1 MSALS
6 YTPLTQPLMRIIPMF
21 LLLLSFQSL
30 KSQPT
35 LTPDKNAP
43 PPPPF
48 PHRAHFGGGLTGGS
62 LNFHQNGG
70 VGLNFRYDY
79 NLLQGKHSSLSLG
92 LGATIGTEDENGLFF
107 PVEVGI
113 FIAAGIANY
122 SGPNL
127 DLSFNHQVVVYSDFP
142 LMLHYNWGLGSSTH
156 STANAHN
163 WGFFLGGGFTET
175 FTGYTSPTT
184 KQSAQT
190 NFWAWVADAG
200 IRIPNGDRGAAE
212 FGIGIEQPL
221 RNPIG
226 PILQPVMYKLSII
239 FIRL

>member
-1 MSALS
+1 MS
-6 YTPLTQPLMRIIPMF
+6 

-30 KSQPT
+30 KSQPPV
-35 LTPDKNAP
+35 TPDKNDP
-43 PPPPF
+43 PPPSLMR
-48 PHRAHFGGGLTGGS
+48 RAHIGGGFTGGS
-62 LNFHQNGG
+62 LNFHQNGA

-79 NLLQGKHSSLSLG
+79 NLFQGKQSSLSLG
-92 LGATIGTEDENGLFF
+92 LGITFGTEDENGLFF
-107 PVEVGI
+107 PVEVGA
-113 FIAAGIANY
+113 FFALGIAGTASSSNV
-122 SGPNL
+122 
-127 DLSFNHQVVVYSDFP
+127 DLSFSHQVVVYSDFP
-142 LMLHYNWGLGSSTH
+142 LMLHYNWGLGSSTS
-156 STANAHN
+156 STANSHRL
-163 WGFFLGGGFTET
+163 GFFVGGGFTET

-200 IRIPNGDRGAAE
+200 IRIPSGDRAATE

>member
-1 MSALS
+1 
-6 YTPLTQPLMRIIPMF
+6 MRIIPIS

-30 KSQPT
+30 KSQTP
-35 LTPDKNAP
+35 LTPDKNDP

-48 PHRAHFGGGLTGGS
+48 LHRAHFGGGLTGGS
-62 LNFHQNGG
+62 LNFHQNGA

-79 NLLQGKHSSLSLG
+79 NLFQGKQSSLSLG
-92 LGATIGTEDENGLFF
+92 LGATLGSEDENGLFF

-113 FIAAGIANY
+113 TIAAGIANY
-122 SGPNL
+122 SGSNL
-127 DLSFNHQVVVYSDFP
+127 DLSFNHQVTVYSDFP
-142 LMLHYNWGLGSSTH
+142 LMLHYNWGLGSSTS
-156 STANAHN
+156 STANMHS
-163 WGFFLGGGFTET
+163 WGFFLGGGVTET
-175 FTGYTSPTT
+175 FTGYTSPAT
-184 KQSAQT
+184 KLSAQT

-200 IRIPNGDRGAAE
+200 IRIPCGDTNATE